1 MGKINVEA
9 EKNELIL
16 ENEFGDKVIIPA
28 KKRQWVQ
35 KQIEKGNH
43 ADLDNYISTLPIKS
57 DFAEEGSVVPGDP
70 TKKVKVYTGKPE
82 YFVQGV
88 APRNG
93 ERKNEDGSVSTH
105 LMSYTSADDVHYA
118 YPTLFQ
124 DGDKWIQLDD
134 KDDWAAFK
142 EAQKRKELFKF
153 DNEEDAKK
161 FAEGSWKTENI
172 KEYDID
178 SPEYRELY
186 NSGAIANYD
195 KNSDTYILSKPLD
208 EVVIT
213 AEAPQWAKDKRKYE
227 SQYTKDWY
235 IDNKMPKF
243 SRSMG
248 VSATNMHSNNVKEYD
263 DFINNKIVED
273 IFKRKPTFETDYSK
287 DRLKTLQGFSQK
299 ELELIKNSKYAYRIE
314 PSIWSKF
321 EQGLLSVGNTGSS
334 VQFKNPSLSQ
344 EEAKKEDNPL
354 NILQP
359 LSIPTKMVQSAYKD
373 NYSLKDALKGKQN
386 NAGLVE
392 DIVTDPLNLV
402 GAGLVGKLSKADKV
416 IDATKAGSK
425 VLNKLDNVVKP
436 AISIADDVTKQT
448 YKTTWQLEELPGLH
462 LKSTM
467 TDGAIS
473 KIVEP
478 KTGLVNVEQALGII
492 GKESGGADKVAL
504 IKQGLGENIPKKMDY
519 NEFRK
524 VVQDQLIPL
533 ERQFS
538 THSSKYGIFNLGYKD
553 ELNIYRSKI
562 DEILNP
568 SKKSI
573 IENQT
578 LILGN
583 KGKFGRGSSAHGNP
597 DETLGHIHFL
607 RDAETPD
614 VLTVTQIQSDA
625 FQGTHRIMPKN
636 TSNATALER
645 QKKSLQRM
653 EELQERNKSVLNKM
667 KTEGLDEAGL
677 PVQDYQIKQFE
688 DIVKAQ
694 EQSNLF
700 KKADIEN
707 FTQKQLLDK
716 NHQERYLQ
724 ELVDYAGKRGDVNKV
739 RLPTSETAAKVQGY
753 EKITL
758 TGDNTPGFADLQEK
772 ISIAVR
778 QGNQKEADELMKI
791 HDKILETPYMKYSNE
806 HQTIL
811 KKYSEQ
817 PKTIKKLFGQEPKIV
832 TDSKGNTWYEF
843 DIPKKFKE
851 GKGEIKAFTTV
862 GAIGTGAAL
871 SNQSQNKSEQ

>member
-105 LMSYTSADDVHYA
+105 SMSYTSADDVHYA

-373 NYSLKDALKGKQN
+373 NYSLKDALKGKKN

-402 GAGLVGKLSKADKV
+402 GVGLVGKLSKADKV

-425 VLNKLDNVVKP
+425 VLNKTDDVVKNLPKLEQIPLDFRIEDVLKNISSTERKNMEIVKKGNAYFKELDNPESLKRLKEFGEDYDIDLLDAYKKAEERWDYGTNIGKHDRFQVKKTDEDWYGLNTTNWGYEDELRLLDLKQKFGEDSKQVKDFYKNISQEKSINYISDVVPLDRYEKTIWHELSHDINKSIIDSSP
-436 AISIADDVTKQT
+436 KLQQDIKDIFIEKGSANLDKVKKGREFVAEDFYTKKDKVLKDLDNPEKLKEIADNEFDYVTRPT
-448 YKTTWQLEELPGLH
+448 ETWAFLSTNLRQD
-462 LKSTM
+462 LKNT
-467 TDGAIS
+467 
-473 KIVEP
+473 
-478 KTGLVNVEQALGII
+478 GII
-492 GKESGGADKVAL
+492 K
-504 IKQGLGENIPKKMDY
+504 DY
-519 NEFRK
+519 NEI
-524 VVQDQLIPL
+524 LTL
-533 ERQFS
+533 EKLEQAIKNGNTVFS
-538 THSSKYGIFNLGYKD
+538 RFEPYIKD
-553 ELNIYRSKI
+553 KAKFIEL
-562 DEILNP
+562 
-568 SKKSI
+568 
-573 IENQT
+573 
-578 LILGN
+578 
-583 KGKFGRGSSAHGNP
+583 F
-597 DETLGHIHFL
+597 
-607 RDAETPD
+607 
-614 VLTVTQIQSDA
+614 
-625 FQGTHRIMPKN
+625 
-636 TSNATALER
+636 
-645 QKKSLQRM
+645 
-653 EELQERNKSVLNKM
+653 NKM
-667 KTEGLDEAGL
+667 TLSIAPAAL
-677 PVQDYQIKQFE
+677 
-688 DIVKAQ
+688 
-694 EQSNLF
+694 
-700 KKADIEN
+700 
-707 FTQKQLLDK
+707 
-716 NHQERYLQ
+716 YLQ
-724 ELVDYAGKRGDVNKV
+724 
-739 RLPTSETAAKVQGY
+739 SQ
-753 EKITL
+753 
-758 TGDNTPGFADLQEK
+758 
-772 ISIAVR
+772 
-778 QGNQKEADELMKI
+778 
-791 HDKILETPYMKYSNE
+791 
-806 HQTIL
+806 
-811 KKYSEQ
+811 
-817 PKTIKKLFGQEPKIV
+817 
-832 TDSKGNTWYEF
+832 
-843 DIPKKFKE
+843 
-851 GKGEIKAFTTV
+851 
-862 GAIGTGAAL
+862 
-871 SNQSQNKSEQ
+871 QNKSKQ